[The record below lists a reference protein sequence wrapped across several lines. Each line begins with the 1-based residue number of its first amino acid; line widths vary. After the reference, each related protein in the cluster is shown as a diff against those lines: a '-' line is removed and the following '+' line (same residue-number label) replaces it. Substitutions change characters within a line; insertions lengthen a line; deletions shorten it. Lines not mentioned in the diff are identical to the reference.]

1 MTYPTSTPRPPRLR
15 SLDGCRGLAALIVVI
30 HHSALTVPD
39 FANLYFTRETPAEGT
54 LLWWLNA
61 TPLKIFT
68 AGGEAVLLFFVL
80 SGLVVS
86 LPVLRAKS
94 FDWIAY
100 YVARTLRLWV
110 PVAAS
115 LLLASL
121 WVTLVTI
128 DPATTVSK
136 WVSSSDVPLLEWQEV
151 VRGFDAVRGPT
162 RINNPLWSL
171 QWEFLFSLLLPVFVG
186 IAVVLRRWTVATT
199 IACTALS
206 VVGAMNEIG
215 FMTFLSAFLAGAVMA
230 FPVMARTRR
239 YRPRR
244 TSLLTRAGWFGCF
257 SVGVLLMCAYWPM
270 HIGGVTDPLTLAIG
284 KALSIPGAVLIVLCA
299 VFSRTATRFLEW
311 GLIQWLG
318 KISFSL
324 YLVHVP
330 IILLFSRLL
339 GADHWMRALLFAIPI
354 SVVVAWLFSKVVELP
369 AHRLSKRAGRFAS
382 AKFREYVS
390 SSHAA
395 GEAPSDA
402 AGVLQLG
409 TNGSPAPPGR

>member
-1 MTYPTSTPRPPRLR
+1 MTYSASTPRPLRLR
-15 SLDGCRGLAALIVVI
+15 SLDGCRGLAALIVLI
-30 HHSALTVPD
+30 HHCALTVPE
-39 FANLYFTRETPAEGT
+39 FANLYLAGQIPSQGT

-94 FDWIAY
+94 FDWTAY
-100 YVARTLRLWV
+100 YITRTLRLWV

-115 LLLASL
+115 LLLAAL
-121 WVTLVTI
+121 WVTLVTK
-128 DPATTVSK
+128 DSATAVSK
-136 WVSSSDVPLLEWQEV
+136 WVTASDVPLLEWQEV

-186 IAVVLRRWTVATT
+186 IAVLLKRWTVATVVG
-199 IACTALS
+199 CTVLAI
-206 VVGAMNEIG
+206 VGAMNDIG
-215 FMTFLSAFLAGAVMA
+215 FMTFLSAFLAGAA
-230 FPVMARTRR
+230 LTFPVMARTRR
-239 YRPRR
+239 YRPGGA
-244 TSLLTRAGWFGCF
+244 SFLTRAGWFGCLTA
-257 SVGVLLMCAYWPM
+257 GVLLMCAYWPM
-270 HIGGVTDPLTLAIG
+270 VVGGVTDPLALAIG
-284 KALSIPGAVLIVLCA
+284 KAFGIPGAVLIVLCSI
-299 VFSRTATRFLEW
+299 FSRTAARFLEL

-339 GADHWMRALLFAIPI
+339 GADHWMRALLLAVPASF
-354 SVVVAWLFSKVVELP
+354 VVAWIFSKFVELP
-369 AHRLSKRAGRFAS
+369 SHRLAKYAGRLVA
-382 AKFREYVS
+382 ARVREHVTS
-390 SSHAA
+390 NNAV
-395 GEAPSDA
+395 GEA
-402 AGVLQLG
+402 QLTRTG
-409 TNGSPAPPGR
+409 TSFDSEQQEVSHHL